1 LIVQKG
7 KSMTAEI
14 PPKGFKPLANSEKS
28 LPADVQQ
35 IGLVDPHERL
45 EVSVYLRVPTGS
57 DPAGDSQLHAQRPG
71 QRMSREEYLA
81 DYGADYDDLA
91 KVTAFAQKHSLTVVQ
106 TDVATRKVVLAGTA
120 RAMMAAFATDLRRY
134 EYQGSTFRGRSGY
147 LHVPDELDQ
156 IVVGVFG
163 LDDRPQASPHVRYY
177 TPLGIIP
184 SAYANAI
191 SYTPP
196 QVAQLYDFPTDVDG
210 TGQCVALVELG
221 GGYNQQDLSTYFK
234 QLGIKTPQVISV
246 SVDGGQNSPAGDPN
260 SADGEVALDIEMVGS
275 IAPGARIAVYFAP
288 NTDRGF
294 LDAITQAIHDTTNA
308 PSVLSI
314 SWGSSE
320 SSWTAQAMQTMDQAF
335 QAAAALG
342 ITVCCAAGDNGSG
355 DGVNDQ
361 HAHVDFP
368 SSSPYALG
376 CGGTRL
382 ASTGG
387 KVTAETVWNDAAT
400 NGGAT
405 GGGISDQFGLPTWQA
420 SVRIPPSVNN
430 QHVGR
435 GVPDVAGDADP
446 QTGYQVYV
454 DGQSTPIGGTS
465 AVAPLWAGLLA
476 LLNQK
481 RGKAVGYLNPF
492 LYQHYQQ
499 LAQSQALRDIV
510 TGNNGDYKAGPGWDA
525 CTGLGTPDGSLLL
538 TALAAE

>member
-1 LIVQKG
+1 
-7 KSMTAEI
+7 MTAEM
-14 PPKGFKPLANSEKS
+14 PPKGFKALTSSERNV
-28 LPADVQQ
+28 LPGSQQ
-35 IGLVDPHERL
+35 VGPVDPHERL
-45 EVSVYLRVPTGS
+45 EVSIYLRAPAAS

-91 KVTAFAQKHSLTVVQ
+91 KVTAFAQRHGLTVVQ
-106 TDVATRKVVLAGTA
+106 TDVPTRKVVLAGTT
-120 RAMMAAFATDLRRY
+120 RAMMAAFATDLQRY

-147 LHVPDELDQ
+147 LYIPDELDQ

-163 LDDRPQASPHVRYY
+163 LDDRPQASSHTRYY

-196 QVAQLYDFPTDVDG
+196 QVAQLYDFPTGVDG
-210 TGQCVALVELG
+210 TGQCVALIELG
-221 GGYNQQDLSTYFK
+221 GGYKTQDLSTYFN
-234 QLGIKTPQVISV
+234 QLGIKMPQVVSV
-246 SVDGGQNSPAGDPN
+246 SVDGGQNTPTGDPN
-260 SADGEVALDIEMVGS
+260 SADGEVALDIEMVGG

-308 PSVLSI
+308 PSIISI
-314 SWGSSE
+314 SWGGPE
-320 SSWTAQAMQTMDQAF
+320 SGWTAQAMQTMDQAF

-382 ASTGG
+382 AATGG

-420 SVRIPPSVNN
+420 GVHIPPSVNN

-476 LLNQK
+476 LVNQK

-510 TGNNGDYKAGPGWDA
+510 TGNNGAYNAGPGWDA

-538 TALAAE
+538 AALAAE

>member
-1 LIVQKG
+1 
-7 KSMTAEI
+7 MTVEI
-14 PPKGFKPLANSEKS
+14 PPKGFKSLVNSEKS
-28 LPADVQQ
+28 LPTSAQQ
-35 IGLVDPHERL
+35 IGPVDPQERI
-45 EVSVYLRVPTGS
+45 EASVYLRAPAS
-57 DPAGDSQLHAQRPG
+57 DPAGNSQLHAQQPG

-91 KVTAFAQKHSLTVVQ
+91 KVTAFAQKHGLTVVQ
-106 TDVATRKVVLAGTA
+106 TDIATRKVVLAGTA
-120 RAMMAAFATDLRRY
+120 RAMMAAFATNLQHY

-163 LDDRPQASPHVRYY
+163 LDDRPQAYPHVRYY

-184 SAYANAI
+184 SAYATAI

-196 QVAQLYDFPTDVDG
+196 QVAQLYDFPTGVDG
-210 TGQCVALVELG
+210 TGQCVALIELG
-221 GGYNQQDLSTYFK
+221 GGYNDQDLSTYFK
-234 QLGIKTPQVISV
+234 QLSIKTPQVISV

-308 PSVLSI
+308 PSVISI
-314 SWGSSE
+314 SWGSPE
-320 SSWTAQAMQTMDQAF
+320 SSWTVQAMQTMDQAF

-382 ASTGG
+382 VSTGG

-420 SVRIPPSVNN
+420 RASIPPSVNN

-465 AVAPLWAGLLA
+465 AVAPLWAGLIA

-492 LYQHYQQ
+492 LYQGYPQ

-538 TALAAE
+538 TALATE